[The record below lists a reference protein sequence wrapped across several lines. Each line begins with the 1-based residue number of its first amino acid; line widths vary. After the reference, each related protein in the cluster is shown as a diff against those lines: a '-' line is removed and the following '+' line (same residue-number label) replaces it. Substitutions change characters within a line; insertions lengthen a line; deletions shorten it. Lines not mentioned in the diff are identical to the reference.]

1 MRLEPLYRLSFG
13 YTQSWGASLGPD
25 SDEAE
30 HFFLAEGRAAGVLSG
45 RFVAANAPHQRSDR
59 TFQPDLRGVIETGT
73 GESVLVH
80 MTGYGRAYPLG
91 RRQIVG
97 TATHVSDAEA
107 FRRLNDAV
115 CPLVGEVRTLTDRV
129 ELVVDVAEL
138 VWEPIVD

>member
-1 MRLEPLYRLSFG
+1 MRLEPLYRLTFG

-30 HFFLAEGRAAGVLSG
+30 HFFLAEGRATGALSG

-59 TFQPDLRGVIETGT
+59 TFQPDLRGVIETET

-80 MTGYGRAYPLG
+80 MTGYGRAYPGG

-115 CPLVGEVRTLTDRV
+115 CPLVGEVRTLADRV
-129 ELVVDVAEL
+129 ELVIDVAEL
-138 VWEPIVD
+138 IWEPIVD